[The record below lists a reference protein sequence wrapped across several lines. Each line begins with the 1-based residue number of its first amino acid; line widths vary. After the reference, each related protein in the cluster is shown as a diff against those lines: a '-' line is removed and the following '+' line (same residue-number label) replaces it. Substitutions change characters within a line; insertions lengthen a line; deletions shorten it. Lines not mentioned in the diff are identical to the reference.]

1 MQELTHV
8 LQVVNVFL
16 EPRALPSKLVYA
28 VNLILEEIL
37 MNIIKYGYDDGESH
51 EIEVQIEVEQEEVA
65 LTVID
70 DGREFNPLTVP
81 PPDRSKSAMDRLEE
95 GLGLQFVRHMRNAIE
110 YRREE
115 DKNILKIWMFLYPV
129 CFMNFRRETVEMAVP
144 FPDCRLIR
152 QVGAIR
158 SRKRA

>member
-1 MQELTHV
+1 MANTLSISFANDMKELTHV

-16 EPRALPSKLVYA
+16 EPRELQSKLIYA

-37 MNIIKYGYDDGESH
+37 MNIIKYGYDDEESH

-70 DGREFNPLTVP
+70 DGKEFNPLTIP
-81 PPDRSKSAMDRLEE
+81 RPDHSKSAMDRLEE
-95 GLGLQFVRHMRNAIE
+95 GLGLQFVRHMRNAME

-115 DKNILKIWMFLYPV
+115 NKNILKIWIFL
-129 CFMNFRRETVEMAVP
+129 
-144 FPDCRLIR
+144 
-152 QVGAIR
+152 
-158 SRKRA
+158 

>member
-1 MQELTHV
+1 MANTLSISFANDMQELTHV

-65 LTVID
+65 FTVID
-70 DGREFNPLTVP
+70 DGREFNPLTIP
-81 PPDRSKSAMDRLEE
+81 PPDHSKSAMDRLEE

-115 DKNILKIWMFLYPV
+115 DKNILKIWMFL
-129 CFMNFRRETVEMAVP
+129 
-144 FPDCRLIR
+144 
-152 QVGAIR
+152 
-158 SRKRA
+158 

>member
-16 EPRALPSKLVYA
+16 EPRALSSKIVYA

-37 MNIIKYGYDDGESH
+37 MNIIKYGYDDEESH

-70 DGREFNPLTVP
+70 DGKEFNPLTIP
-81 PPDRSKSAMDRLEE
+81 GPARSKSAMDRLEE
-95 GLGLQFVRHMRNAIE
+95 GLGLQFVRHMRNAME

-115 DKNILKIWMFLYPV
+115 DKNILTIWIFL
-129 CFMNFRRETVEMAVP
+129 
-144 FPDCRLIR
+144 
-152 QVGAIR
+152 
-158 SRKRA
+158 

>member
-1 MQELTHV
+1 MANTLSISFANDMQELTHV

-51 EIEVQIEVEQEEVA
+51 EIEVQIKVEQEEVA

-81 PPDRSKSAMDRLEE
+81 PPDHSKSAMDRLEE

-115 DKNILKIWMFLYPV
+115 DKNILKIWMFL
-129 CFMNFRRETVEMAVP
+129 
-144 FPDCRLIR
+144 
-152 QVGAIR
+152 
-158 SRKRA
+158 

>member
-1 MQELTHV
+1 MAYTLSISFANDMQELTHV

-115 DKNILKIWMFLYPV
+115 DKNILKIWMFL
-129 CFMNFRRETVEMAVP
+129 
-144 FPDCRLIR
+144 
-152 QVGAIR
+152 
-158 SRKRA
+158 

>member
-1 MQELTHV
+1 MANTLSISFANDMQELTHV

-51 EIEVQIEVEQEEVA
+51 EVEVQIGVEEEEVA

-70 DGREFNPLTVP
+70 DGKEFNPLTIP
-81 PPDRSKSAMDRLEE
+81 RPDRSKSALDRLEE
-95 GLGLQFVRHMRNAIE
+95 GLGLQFVRHMRNAME

-115 DKNILKIWMFLYPV
+115 GKNILKIWMFL
-129 CFMNFRRETVEMAVP
+129 
-144 FPDCRLIR
+144 
-152 QVGAIR
+152 
-158 SRKRA
+158 

>member
-1 MQELTHV
+1 MAHTLSISFINNMQELTHV

-81 PPDRSKSAMDRLEE
+81 PPDHSKSAMDRLEE

-115 DKNILKIWMFLYPV
+115 DKNILKIWMFL
-129 CFMNFRRETVEMAVP
+129 
-144 FPDCRLIR
+144 
-152 QVGAIR
+152 
-158 SRKRA
+158 

>member
-1 MQELTHV
+1 VANTLSISFANDMQELTHL

-16 EPRALPSKLVYA
+16 EPRELQSKLIYE

-51 EIEVQIEVEQEEVA
+51 EIEVQIEVEQKEVA

-115 DKNILKIWMFLYPV
+115 DKNILKIWMFL
-129 CFMNFRRETVEMAVP
+129 
-144 FPDCRLIR
+144 
-152 QVGAIR
+152 
-158 SRKRA
+158 

>member
-1 MQELTHV
+1 MANTLSISFANDMQELTHV

-51 EIEVQIEVEQEEVA
+51 EIEVQIEVEQEEIA

-115 DKNILKIWMFLYPV
+115 DKNILKIWMFL
-129 CFMNFRRETVEMAVP
+129 
-144 FPDCRLIR
+144 
-152 QVGAIR
+152 
-158 SRKRA
+158 

>member
-1 MQELTHV
+1 MANKLSISFVNDMQELTHV

-16 EPRALPSKLVYA
+16 EPRGLQPKLIYA

-37 MNIIKYGYDDGESH
+37 MNIIKYGYEDEESH

-70 DGREFNPLTVP
+70 DGKEFNPLTIP
-81 PPDRSKSAMDRLEE
+81 RPDRSKSAMDRFEE
-95 GLGLQFVRHMRNAIE
+95 GLGLQFVRHMRNAME

-115 DKNILKIWMFLYPV
+115 NKNILKIWIFL
-129 CFMNFRRETVEMAVP
+129 
-144 FPDCRLIR
+144 
-152 QVGAIR
+152 
-158 SRKRA
+158 

>member
-1 MQELTHV
+1 
-8 LQVVNVFL
+8 
-16 EPRALPSKLVYA
+16 
-28 VNLILEEIL
+28 

-51 EIEVQIEVEQEEVA
+51 EIEVQIEVEREEVA

-115 DKNILKIWMFLYPV
+115 DKNILKIWMFL
-129 CFMNFRRETVEMAVP
+129 
-144 FPDCRLIR
+144 
-152 QVGAIR
+152 
-158 SRKRA
+158 

>member
-1 MQELTHV
+1 MAYTLSISFANDMQELTHV

-51 EIEVQIEVEQEEVA
+51 EIEVQIEVEQEEIA

-115 DKNILKIWMFLYPV
+115 DKNILKIWMFL
-129 CFMNFRRETVEMAVP
+129 
-144 FPDCRLIR
+144 
-152 QVGAIR
+152 
-158 SRKRA
+158 